1 VIRVADIQRVVA
13 EHYGLPVRV
22 MKEPGRRGNAPNGRA
37 YARERQVAMLLS
49 SRLTSH
55 SLSRI
60 GDLFG
65 GRDHS
70 TIFYGVRKIER
81 LVGEDKALKH
91 DVETLECELV
101 SKEHSRNAN
110 FPQLPQQVGE
120 KVSFVSFSASA

>member
-37 YARERQVAMLLS
+37 YARQRQVAITLAVRM
-49 SRLTSH
+49 TDH

-60 GDLFG
+60 GDFFG

-70 TIFYGVRKIER
+70 TVIHAIRVVEQRAERDPTLRADMSRIIEEMG
-81 LVGEDKALKH
+81 L
-91 DVETLECELV
+91 
-101 SKEHSRNAN
+101 
-110 FPQLPQQVGE
+110 
-120 KVSFVSFSASA
+120 